1 MLHLTWLQKEVKS
14 EWEKQVKKNRTER
27 GKENWRINKI
37 LVGMKCSAPNSSTE
51 PMFNN
56 HFIKNY
62 YISSSCPFTLEFLC
76 ERRSNALPTQWVLGN
91 AGWDEGEQHPNFH
104 QRPKQPFKFKS
115 GKTQLILEAW
125 CGPSTPLISILPIKL
140 QCQMPLWSCRL
151 WFHYPAEGWGEH
163 RVDCPFS
170 MAFPLCFSS
179 RGFSL
184 AWVAPLPAG
193 GRESLSWFF
202 WVVQNAGLAFQVP
215 FVWKVVGIFTALLE
229 EGGNADFSFQSQ
241 EATCSHNC
249 CLTLHS
255 LVVLKFR
262 VRESAGQPHPCP
274 ALYFCAPL

>member
-37 LVGMKCSAPNSSTE
+37 LVGMKCSAPTSSAE

-163 RVDCPFS
+163 KSRLSLFHGISSLLFQQGFLPCMSGSAACRGSGEPVLIFLGCTEYWPCIS
-170 MAFPLCFSS
+170 GALCLK
-179 RGFSL
+179 GGWNIYSL
-184 AWVAPLPAG
+184 AG
-193 GRESLSWFF
+193 RGRECRFLFP
-202 WVVQNAGLAFQVP
+202 V
-215 FVWKVVGIFTALLE
+215 T
-229 EGGNADFSFQSQ
+229 GGHLQS
-241 EATCSHNC
+241 
-249 CLTLHS
+249 
-255 LVVLKFR
+255 
-262 VRESAGQPHPCP
+262 
-274 ALYFCAPL
+274 